1 MDERDSARTA
11 DSPERLDPQD
21 ESVTQDVSPDDRS
34 DDLPSAAV
42 SEPAQAGID
51 APLLPSEQLSE
62 FEQRWQRIQA
72 GFVDEP
78 RQAVE
83 EADRLVADLIDGLAA
98 SFSESRARLETQW
111 EQGDNASTEELRIA
125 FMRYRSFFKRLL
137 SA

>member
-1 MDERDSARTA
+1 LTDERSSPHTT
-11 DSPERLDPQD
+11 DSPERPAHQD
-21 ESVTQDVSPDDRS
+21 ESVSPEDRS
-34 DDLPSAAV
+34 DDLASAAV
-42 SEPAQAGID
+42 SEPAQADVD

-78 RQAVE
+78 HQAVE
-83 EADRLVADLIDGLAA
+83 EADRLVADLIERLAT
-98 SFSESRARLETQW
+98 SFSESRSRLETQW